1 MSAHTEFL
9 TAADGHSIAL
19 SHWLPAGPA
28 KAVLQI
34 AHGMA
39 EHSLRYADF
48 AAYLN
53 DRGIAVYAHDHRGH
67 GRSARPADLGHY
79 ADQDGWSKVVAD
91 MKTVNEVIHARH
103 AGTPVFAL
111 GHSMGSFI
119 LRAYLL
125 AHAGTVQGAIISAT
139 GLQQTPVAKLM
150 RGIAGWVGRRNGFKK
165 SSKLLNS
172 LVFGS
177 FNLQFFPAKTA
188 FDWLASDPATPRQ
201 YMADPLCGFD
211 CTAQL
216 WCDLFTAI
224 VAMEAQEKQPACLPA
239 DLPVHLFAGSRD
251 PVSMGGRGCRQ
262 LGQRYQAAGVRDVS
276 VTVYPGGRHEMLN
289 ESNRQQVYADLAGW
303 LEGRLQ
309 APVAVARSAAPVNTG
324 NASFSS

>member
-9 TAADGHSIAL
+9 PAVDGHAIAL
-19 SHWLPAGPA
+19 THWLPAEPA

-39 EHSLRYADF
+39 EHSLRYGDF

-53 DRGIAVYAHDHRGH
+53 ERGIAVYAHDHRGH

-79 ADQDGWSKVVAD
+79 ADQDGWSKVLAD
-91 MKTVNEVIHARH
+91 MKTVNDTIHARH
-103 AGTPVFAL
+103 PGLPVFAL

-125 AHAGTVQGAIISAT
+125 AHAATLQGAIISAT
-139 GLQQTPVAKLM
+139 GFQQTPVAKLL
-150 RGIAGWVGRRNGFKK
+150 RGIAGWTGRRNGFKQ
-165 SSKLLNS
+165 SSKLLS
-172 LVFGS
+172 GLVFGS
-177 FNLQFFPAKTA
+177 FNVQFFPTKTS
-188 FDWLASDPATPRQ
+188 FDWLSRDPATPRD
-201 YMADPLCGFD
+201 YIADPLCGFD

-216 WCDLFTAI
+216 WSDLCNAI
-224 VAMEAQEKQPACLPA
+224 VAMEAQERQPACLPA
-239 DLPVHLFAGSRD
+239 ELPVHLLAGSRD

-262 LGQRYQAAGVRDVS
+262 LGKLYQAAGVRNVS
-276 VTVYPGGRHEMLN
+276 VTLYPGGRHEMLN

-303 LEGRLQ
+303 LERHL
-309 APVAVARSAAPVNTG
+309 
-324 NASFSS
+324 